1 MPIRPEDELGTHVA
15 QSLSAIYELESEIGR
30 GGMGIVYSARDKRLK
45 RHVAIKVLPPELAF
59 RADIK
64 SRFLREAETAAQL
77 NHPNIVPIYTVEEK
91 DNLVYF
97 VMALIAGENLGTHL
111 AHTGAMPPVE
121 VRRILRE
128 VADAL
133 AFAHHRNVIHR
144 DIKPDNILLDSESG
158 RAMVTDFGIARALTD
173 SGDSRLTATGMAI
186 GTPAY
191 MSPEQSAGDR
201 AIDGRSDLYS
211 LGVVGY
217 QMLCGQLPFVAANTP
232 SMLVK
237 HLSEAPIPVNERW
250 PDLPSD
256 LSRAVMICLEKDPEN
271 RFPNAASLVTA
282 LGTGEMPTLATR
294 ATASPNMASS
304 SGRVGMVNP
313 VPRTSLQAPHM
324 PTNLATSPSFGS
336 PGSAYWP
343 SAEELSKW
351 NAPSVVK
358 FRRMLAPFLAV
369 NAILVPMS
377 IFTSHDFFFVT
388 IVWGIMMAVRYS
400 KLWSAGYD
408 WRDVFRQ
415 PRDRLFFDVAAETI
429 DDARALFDEAKRDQ
443 VRARARARGNLLRQ
457 PTSPLGGMTP
467 QSPTIPFSRGRRG
480 RRDRERTA
488 APVVMPPELF
498 DDGPY
503 AAMIREAQADHA
515 EIHRQL
521 LALSAD
527 EREQMPEVATSADAV
542 LTKMQRVA
550 SALGDV
556 SRAAGR
562 ETPQQVESEINNLEA
577 AANPLETRASEERV
591 RRLAYLRR
599 QRRALAD
606 IGRKREEA
614 AEKLEHCRQLLK
626 SMRMELLRYR
636 SGGIGAQPTGLT
648 MVTQQ
653 AQGVVREMGY
663 LSDAA
668 AELNA
673 L

>member
-15 QSLSAIYELESEIGR
+15 NSLSANYELESEIGR

-91 DNLVYF
+91 ENLVFF
-97 VMALIAGENLGTHL
+97 VMALITGENLGTRL

-128 VADAL
+128 VAEAL

-144 DIKPDNILLDSESG
+144 DIKPDNILLDAESG

-217 QMLCGQLPFVAANTP
+217 QMLCGQLPFIAANTP

-237 HLSEAPIPVNERW
+237 HLSEQPVPVNERW
-250 PDLPSD
+250 PDLPVD
-256 LSRAVMICLEKDPEN
+256 LCRAVMLCLEKDPEN
-271 RFPNAASLVTA
+271 RFPNAASLATA
-282 LGTGEMPTLATR
+282 LNTGEMPTLSTR
-294 ATASPNMASS
+294 PSESA
-304 SGRVGMVNP
+304 RGMVNP
-313 VPRTSLQAPHM
+313 PPSRSMLPPAPHM
-324 PTNLATSPSFGS
+324 PTNLATSPHLGAVSPSGS
-336 PGSAYWP
+336 SSSP

-358 FRRMLAPFLAV
+358 FRRSLAPFIAV
-369 NAILVPMS
+369 NAILVPIS

-388 IVWGIMMAVRYS
+388 IFWGIALAVKYS

-429 DDARALFDEAKRDQ
+429 DDARALFDEKKRDE
-443 VRARARARGNLLRQ
+443 VRARARARGNLLRE
-457 PTSPLGGMTP
+457 PGALPGATSM
-467 QSPTIPFSRGRRG
+467 SPMNTFGRGRRS
-480 RRDRERTA
+480 RTA
-488 APVVMPPELF
+488 ETRPVAMPRELF
-498 DDGPY
+498 QDSPY
-503 AAMIREAQADHA
+503 ASMIREAQADHA

-521 LALSAD
+521 LALTPD
-527 EREQMPEVATSADAV
+527 EREQMPDVAPSADAV

-550 SALGDV
+550 AALGDV
-556 SRAAGR
+556 SRAAGN
-562 ETPQQVESEINNLEA
+562 ETPEQVESEISRLEA

-606 IGRKREEA
+606 FAKKREEA
-614 AEKLEHCRQLLK
+614 SEKLEHCRQLLK
-626 SMRMELLRYR
+626 SMRLELLRYR
-636 SGGIGAQPTGLT
+636 SGGMGAQPTGLT

>member
-15 QSLSAIYELESEIGR
+15 QSLSANYELESEIGR

-77 NHPNIVPIYTVEEK
+77 NHPNIVPIYTVEEVG
-91 DNLVYF
+91 NIVFF

-133 AFAHHRNVIHR
+133 AFAHTRNVIHR
-144 DIKPDNILLDSESG
+144 DIKPDNILLDSDSG

-186 GTPAY
+186 GTPAF
-191 MSPEQSAGDR
+191 MSPEQSAGDKSV
-201 AIDGRSDLYS
+201 DGRSDLYS

-237 HLSEAPIPVNERW
+237 HLSEQPVPVNERW
-250 PDLPSD
+250 PDLPAD
-256 LSRAVMICLEKDPEN
+256 LARAVMICLEKDPES
-271 RFPNAASLVTA
+271 RFPNAAALAVA

-294 ATASPNMASS
+294 ATAPA
-304 SGRVGMVNP
+304 GMVNSHSRMGMQP
-313 VPRTSLQAPHM
+313 SSRM
-324 PTNLATSPSFGS
+324 PTNLVTNPSGGRAS
-336 PGSAYWP
+336 YGPTP
-343 SAEELSKW
+343 EEELKW
-351 NAPSVVK
+351 YAPPVVR
-358 FRRMLAPFLAV
+358 FRQTFAPFIAV
-369 NAILVPMS
+369 NSLLVLAS
-377 IFTSHDFFFVT
+377 IFTNHDFFFVT
-388 IVWGIMMAVRYS
+388 IIWGIVLAVKYS

-408 WRDVFRQ
+408 WRDVFKQ
-415 PRDRLFFDVAAETI
+415 PRDRLLFDVAAETI
-429 DDARALFDEAKRDQ
+429 DDARALFDEKRRGE
-443 VRARARARGNLLRQ
+443 VRARARARGNLLGQ
-457 PTSPLGGMTP
+457 PRSPMSGFAPVPPLA
-467 QSPTIPFSRGRRG
+467 PFGRGRRG
-480 RRDRERTA
+480 RLERQSA
-488 APVVMPPELF
+488 APVAMPAELF

-503 AAMIREAQADHA
+503 SAMIREAQADHA

-521 LALSAD
+521 LSLSPD
-527 EREQMPEVATSADAV
+527 DREQMPDVATSADAV
-542 LTKMQRVA
+542 LIKMQRVA
-550 SALGDV
+550 GALGDV
-556 SRAAGR
+556 SRAAGK
-562 ETPQQVESEINNLEA
+562 ETPEQVESEIVKLEE
-577 AANPLETRASEERV
+577 AANPLEHRASEERV

-599 QRRALAD
+599 QRRALSD
-606 IGRKREEA
+606 IAKKRGDA

-626 SMRMELLRYR
+626 SMRLELLRYR